1 MGSQTVTEKNP
12 SGGPGASGNPLIALE
27 KQGQAVWLDYIR
39 RDLLKNGGL
48 KRMVDNDGLSGM
60 TSNPTIFEKA
70 IGSSTDYDA
79 QLGSLLAKDPAK
91 PAGELFEA
99 VAVEDIR
106 AATDI
111 LRTVYDR
118 THGADGFVSLE
129 VSPTLANDTQGTIAE
144 AKRLWKEVDRPN
156 VMIKVPATPEG
167 LPAIEQLLAAGI
179 NVNITLMF
187 SQQHYEDVAQ
197 AYIRGLTAAAHPEKI
212 GSVASFFVSR
222 LDTMIDPQLDEIGT
236 PEALALRGKAA
247 IANCR
252 VVYKRFQELF
262 YGDAFAAL
270 RKKGAR
276 VQRVLWASTSTKNPA
291 YRDVLY
297 VEELI
302 GPDTVNTMPPATVD
316 AFRDHGKIPG
326 PTVAQGLEQ
335 AKTDLANLEKVGVRL
350 KDVTAKL
357 QVDGVASFAKSFT
370 DLMRAID
377 AKRQKIGAKA

>member
-1 MGSQTVTEKNP
+1 
-12 SGGPGASGNPLIALE
+12 
-27 KQGQAVWLDYIR
+27 
-39 RDLLKNGGL
+39 
-48 KRMVDNDGLSGM
+48 M

-70 IGSSTDYDA
+70 IGSSTDYDE
-79 QLGSLLAKDPAK
+79 QLRGLVAKNPGT

-106 AATDI
+106 AAADI

-118 THGADGFVSLE
+118 TQGADGFVSLE

-144 AKRLWKEVDRPN
+144 AKRLWKEVDRAN

-167 LPAIEQLLAAGI
+167 LPAIEHLLGSGI

-212 GSVASFFVSR
+212 ASVASFFVSR
-222 LDTMIDPQLDEIGT
+222 LDTMIDSQLDKIGT

-291 YRDVLY
+291 YRDVVY

-326 PTVAQGLEQ
+326 ATVAQGLEQ
-335 AKTDLANLEKVGVRL
+335 AKTDLANLEKVGIRL

-370 DLMRAID
+370 DLMSAID
-377 AKRQKIGAKA
+377 AKRQKIGAKV

>member
-1 MGSQTVTEKNP
+1 M
-12 SGGPGASGNPLIALE
+12 
-27 KQGQAVWLDYIR
+27 
-39 RDLLKNGGL
+39 
-48 KRMVDNDGLSGM
+48 
-60 TSNPTIFEKA
+60 F
-70 IGSSTDYDA
+70 
-79 QLGSLLAKDPAK
+79 
-91 PAGELFEA
+91 FA
-99 VAVEDIR
+99 VADE
-106 AATDI
+106 
-111 LRTVYDR
+111 LRLGYLCIVVHVCDR
-118 THGADGFVSLE
+118 HGRLGRGSGRLLENGERGFQAHRRRSTGIAQDLSNGADGFVSLE

-167 LPAIEQLLAAGI
+167 LPAIEQLLGAGI

-222 LDTMIDPQLDEIGT
+222 LDTMIDPQLDKIGT

-276 VQRVLWASTSTKNPA
+276 VQRVLWASTSAKNPA
-291 YRDVLY
+291 YRDVVY

-316 AFRDHGKIPG
+316 AFRDHGEATP
-326 PTVAQGLEQ
+326 
-335 AKTDLANLEKVGVRL
+335 D
-350 KDVTAKL
+350 
-357 QVDGVASFAKSFT
+357 S
-370 DLMRAID
+370 
-377 AKRQKIGAKA
+377 

>member
-1 MGSQTVTEKNP
+1 MGSQTVTEQNSSK
-12 SGGPGASGNPLIALE
+12 GPGTSGNPLIALE

-39 RDLLKNGGL
+39 RDLLQNGEL
-48 KRMVDNDGLSGM
+48 KKMVDQDGLSGM

-70 IGSSTDYDA
+70 IGTSTDYDA
-79 QLGSLLAKDPAK
+79 QLRSLLAKDPAK
-91 PAGELFEA
+91 SAGDLFEA

-106 AATDI
+106 AAADI
-111 LRTVYDR
+111 LRAVYDR
-118 THGADGFVSLE
+118 TQGADGFVSLE
-129 VSPTLANDTQGTIAE
+129 VSPTLAHDTQGTIAE

-156 VMIKVPATPEG
+156 LMIKVPATPEG
-167 LPAIEQLLAAGI
+167 LPAVEQLLAAGI

-212 GSVASFFVSR
+212 ASVASFFVSR
-222 LDTMIDPQLDEIGT
+222 VDTLIDPQLEKIGT

-262 YGDAFAAL
+262 YGDAFVAL
-270 RKKGAR
+270 KRKGAR

-297 VEELI
+297 VEDLI

-326 PTVAQGLEQ
+326 ATVAQGVEQ
-335 AKTDLANLEKVGVRL
+335 AKTDLANLEKVGIRL
-350 KDVTAKL
+350 KDATAKL
-357 QVDGVASFAKSFT
+357 QTDGVASFSKSFA
-370 DLMRAID
+370 DLMSAID
-377 AKRQKIGAKA
+377 AKRKAIGGKS